1 MNSRVKE
8 GDKAPDFHMKTD
20 GSGEI
25 SLAALAGRFVVL
37 YFDPKDD
44 TSGGTKQ
51 AIAFTEKLGEF
62 EALRATVVGVS
73 PDGVATHDKFKAKHD
88 LAVTLGA
95 DEDKAVCEAYG
106 VWVEKGTY
114 GQNYMGVDRS
124 TLLID
129 GQDRVAN
136 AWHKVKVPGHV
147 DKILQRSKN
156 LDPTIKQR
164 IIRK

>member
-1 MNSRVKE
+1 MKSRFKE
-8 GDKAPDFHMKTD
+8 GNKAPDFHMKTD

-25 SLAALAGRFVVL
+25 SLAALSGRFVVL
-37 YFDPKDD
+37 YFNPKDD

-51 AIAFTEKLGEF
+51 AIAFTEKLREF

-73 PDGVATHDKFKAKHD
+73 PDGVAKHDKFKAKHD

-114 GQNYMGVDRS
+114 GRKYIGVERS

-129 GQDRVAN
+129 GPGRVAS
-136 AWHKVKVPGHV
+136 AWRKVMVPGQI
-147 DKILQRSKN
+147 DKILKEA
-156 LDPTIKQR
+156 R
-164 IIRK
+164 ILTQQ